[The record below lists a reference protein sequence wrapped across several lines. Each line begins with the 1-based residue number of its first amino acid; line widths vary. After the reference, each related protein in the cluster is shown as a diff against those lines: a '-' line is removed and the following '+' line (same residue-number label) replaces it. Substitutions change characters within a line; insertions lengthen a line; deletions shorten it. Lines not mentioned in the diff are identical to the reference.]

1 MTCHYSILSGR
12 AEIRSQQINSQKVHD
27 QLLNHSFWPPIGYQ
41 VSITC
46 SYRLLTFVGLN
57 HPNQGPFWK
66 SAWIDLNGNVPHKV
80 ALHQK
85 PARCLSEWVSHPK
98 KEWLGQRHGHKFSL
112 RHNSTRFREAI
123 GPWFRRKTPTY
134 VHCPNDLRSQELFL
148 LQFYR
153 HSKNVMDSWL
163 FWSEMTWSTKLILTF
178 LYFWELF
185 IETLWREVYR
195 TRHYRFLH
203 MQFGC
208 SKGFHVYQFD
218 PGVRRQKA
226 SSSSAQWG
234 GGQSS
239 QRIDRTLILRYS
251 HFSATFAILPRW
263 TLKSEWQT
271 NLILRFV
278 CIQQPSYSLLK
289 SHHIYLPIGHQYLP
303 NERAI
308 HQGLVNYK
316 THFFSRGC

>member
-1 MTCHYSILSGR
+1 MGINSVCDTIQLDSGRQLVLGFGEKRLRMCTVPMTCVHKNYS
-12 AEIRSQQINSQKVHD
+12 
-27 QLLNHSFWPPIGYQ
+27 
-41 VSITC
+41 
-46 SYRLLTFVGLN
+46 
-57 HPNQGPFWK
+57 
-66 SAWIDLNGNVPHKV
+66 
-80 ALHQK
+80 
-85 PARCLSEWVSHPK
+85 
-98 KEWLGQRHGHKFSL
+98 
-112 RHNSTRFREAI
+112 
-123 GPWFRRKTPTY
+123 
-134 VHCPNDLRSQELFL
+134 
-148 LQFYR
+148 FYNFTATA
-153 HSKNVMDSWL
+153 KNVIDSWL